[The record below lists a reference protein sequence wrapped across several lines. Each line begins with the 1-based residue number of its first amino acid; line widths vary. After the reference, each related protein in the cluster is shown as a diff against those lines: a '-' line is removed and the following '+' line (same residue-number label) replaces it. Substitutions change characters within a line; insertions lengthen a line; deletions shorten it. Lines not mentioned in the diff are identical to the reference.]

1 MGTQTEII
9 PIFFSIDDG
18 YAPFLSVALN
28 SIIKNASKSYDYKL
42 IVLYKELS
50 EQNRRKIARLAAD
63 NFEIQFVPMEDRLDG
78 ITDRT
83 SIRLRCDYFT
93 FTIFFRL
100 FIPAMFPEYD
110 KGIYLDSD
118 VVVPGDI
125 SELFHTELGD
135 NFIGAV
141 ADHSVV
147 DIPPLA
153 KYIERAVGIEKHHY
167 INSGVLLMNLKH
179 LREARLDQ
187 RFFELLNTYHF
198 ECIAPDQDYLNA
210 LCSGKIVYLPP
221 CWDAMPLAIPVDDSE
236 PVKEPKLIHYNLFS
250 KPWCYDHIQYAS
262 YFWHYVQ
269 DSGYLEEIFEYKAN
283 YGPEKQRADQ
293 QSLELLLSSG
303 ERLAETTENFRTV
316 FESGKER
323 RL

>member
-1 MGTQTEII
+1 MNTQTEII

-28 SIIKNASKSYDYKL
+28 SMIQNASKRYHYKA
-42 IVLYKELS
+42 IVLYKDLS
-50 EQNRRKIARLAAD
+50 IRNHRKIARLATD
-63 NFEIQFVPMEDRLDG
+63 NFEIQFVSMENRLDG

-100 FIPAMFPEYD
+100 FIPVMFPEYD

-125 SELFHTELGD
+125 SELYHTELGD
-135 NFIGAV
+135 NFLGAV

-153 KYIERAVGIEKHHY
+153 NYIERAVGIEKHHY
-167 INSGVLLMNLKH
+167 INSGVLLMNLKE

-187 RFFELLNTYHF
+187 RFFELLNKYHF

-210 LCSGKIVYLPP
+210 LCSGRIAYLPP
-221 CWDAMPLAIPVDDSE
+221 CWDAMPRAIPAE
-236 PVKEPKLIHYNLFS
+236 GAKPVNEPKLIHYNLFS
-250 KPWCYDHIQYAS
+250 KPWCYDSIQYES
-262 YFWHYVQ
+262 YFWQYAQ
-269 DSGYLEEIFEYKAN
+269 DSGYLEEILDYKTN
-283 YGPEKQRADQ
+283 YGPEKQKSDQ

-303 ERLAETTENFRTV
+303 ERLANSAENFRTI